1 VFDPDRDHDP
11 SVRTFYRRVA
21 GVAIVTVVVCIA
33 LWPSVSGFSAG
44 PDHDAGCVAIKD
56 GWHSEVPAP
65 TGQELTAAYSAMPPM
80 PTPAQQHDA
89 QYMNAWRAK
98 WRTAQANATVIRAN
112 ARLEWLNGPG
122 ACVAESRH
130 RLILSGIALSVLL
143 LCVTALSHFLRVHRR
158 RREMGVA

>member
-11 SVRTFYRRVA
+11 RGRTFYGRVA
-21 GVAIVTVVVCIA
+21 GVATVTVAVCIA

-44 PDHDAGCVAIKD
+44 PDHDTGCVAIRD
-56 GWHSEVPAP
+56 GWRSEVPAP
-65 TGQELTAAYSAMPPM
+65 TGQELAAAYSAMPSM

-98 WRTAQANATVIRAN
+98 WRTAQANPAIIGAN
-112 ARLEWLNGPG
+112 ARLEWLSGPG
-122 ACVAESRH
+122 ACVAESKH

-143 LCVTALSHFLRVHRR
+143 LCVTALSHVLRVRR
-158 RREMGVA
+158 RRR